1 MTEIPPLRW
10 GILGT
15 ARIVRRNWQGMRNSG
30 AAELV
35 AIASRDLEKA
45 QSFINGLQAEFPWP
59 HPPTAFGSYES
70 LIASPEVDAI
80 YIPLPT
86 GVRKEWVIR
95 AAEAGKHVLCEKPCA
110 VSAAELQEMISACA
124 RHGVLFMDG
133 VMFMHDPRYQKLRHI
148 LDDGTSVG
156 AIRRITS
163 AFSYRAGDDF
173 AGNDIRSQVELEPTG
188 CLGDLGWYCLR
199 ATLWAM
205 NWEMPRRVSGRVLDG
220 GTSIMDFSAELD
232 FSGGVTAAFH
242 CSFLAPKQ
250 MWFNVSGSEGYVRVP
265 DFISPVAD
273 NDTDWELNYK
283 REPRAA
289 DPGVGSEA
297 LMFARFAAEVA
308 GGAGNS
314 PWAEISMKTQVLLD
328 ACERSARTGLP
339 EFLE

>member
-59 HPPTAFGSYES
+59 HPPTALGSYES
-70 LIASPEVDAI
+70 LIASPDVDAI

-110 VSAAELQEMISACA
+110 VSVAELQEMISACA

-148 LDDGTSVG
+148 LDDGSSVG
-156 AIRRITS
+156 AIRRITL

-173 AGNDIRSQVELEPTG
+173 AGNDIRSQVALEPTG

-220 GTSIMDFSAELD
+220 GTAIMDFSAELD
-232 FSGGVTAAFH
+232 FSGGVTAAFQR
-242 CSFLAPKQ
+242 SFLAPRQ
-250 MWFNVSGSEGYVRVP
+250 MWFNVSGSEGYVRVS
-265 DFISPVAD
+265 DFISPVAE

-289 DPGVGSEA
+289 EPYVGSEA

-308 GGAGNS
+308 SGAGNS